1 MNDRSLIRRVVLS
14 GAVLVLALIGLGGRL
29 AFLHLSG
36 HAEVHASVKKTRH
49 IKRELTVRRGNICDR
64 GGSNN
69 LLALD
74 MAVKDVCA
82 DPMKIVQENKVV
94 EVASVLAERLD
105 LPTDT
110 VAVKISDPKRRFAY
124 IRRYLPREHADELAS
139 LELPGVFLENSLI
152 RFYPQQDMLC
162 HVLGFV
168 NREGVGSAGIEQRL
182 NRYLKGSPGYM
193 ESEVNALRQEVYL
206 QRGRHIPALPGADVT
221 LTIDQHIQ
229 FAVENAVD
237 EIMAEHSPKGAWA
250 IVEKVKTGEILAMAS
265 RPSFNLN
272 KFNKSDE
279 NARMN
284 RCIGFVYE
292 PGSTFK
298 AITIAASLN
307 EGTVTRDTVFNCEHG
322 TWYYGGKRLR
332 DFHAYG
338 DLTVADGLKKSSN
351 ILAAKVALTLGDK
364 RLHEYLES
372 FGIGRKSGIGL
383 PGEEYGILHPV
394 RRWSKISSTR
404 IAMGHGVAV
413 TSLQVLNALCAIAN
427 NGVLMKPYIIERITG
442 EDGTVLSQAHP
453 EALGRPINSRT
464 AATMRH
470 LLYRVT
476 EAGGTGKRARVPD
489 FEVAGK
495 TGTAEKPSNGGYSGT
510 AHVASFV
517 GFLPASNPEIGII
530 VVVDEPQPLHTGGRV
545 AAPYFSKI
553 AEQTVRYLGT
563 QPSKTKFADRNLSGG
578 RVSLASRY

>member
-1 MNDRSLIRRVVLS
+1 MRRVAIS
-14 GAVLVLALIGLGGRL
+14 GAVMVLALLGLGGRL
-29 AFLHLSG
+29 AFLHLS
-36 HAEVHASVKKTRH
+36 ENSDVHARVKKTRH
-49 IKRELTVRRGNICDR
+49 IKRKLTVRRGNIYDR
-64 GGSNN
+64 GGNNN

-74 MAVKDVCA
+74 MAMKDVCA

-94 EVASVLAERLD
+94 EVASALAEQLE
-105 LPTDT
+105 LPTDL
-110 VAVKISDPKRRFAY
+110 VAVKINNPNRRFAY
-124 IRRYLPREHADELAS
+124 IRRYLPRERADELAS
-139 LELPGVFLENSLI
+139 LDITGVFFENSLI

-182 NRYLKGSPGYM
+182 NGFLKGSAGYM
-193 ESEVNALRQEVYL
+193 ESEVNALRQELYL
-206 QRGRHIPALPGADVT
+206 QRGKHIPSLAGADVT
-221 LTIDQHIQ
+221 LTVDQHIQ
-229 FAVENAVD
+229 FAVENALD
-237 EIMAEHSPKGAWA
+237 EIMVDHVPKGAWA
-250 IVEKVKTGEILAMAS
+250 IVEKVSTGEILAMAS

-272 KFNKSDE
+272 EFNKSDA

-284 RCIGFVYE
+284 RCIGYVYE

-307 EGTVTRDTVFNCEHG
+307 EGTVTKDTVFSCEHG

-332 DFHAYG
+332 DYHPYG
-338 DLTVADGLKKSSN
+338 DLSVADGLKKSSN
-351 ILAAKVALTLGDK
+351 ILAAKVALTLGNK
-364 RLHEYLES
+364 RLHEYLVS
-372 FGIGRKSGIGL
+372 FGMGRKLGVGL
-383 PGEEYGILHPV
+383 PGEEAGILHPV

-427 NGVLMKPYIIERITG
+427 KGVLMKPYIVEKITG
-442 EDGTVLSQAHP
+442 EDGTVLSQSYP
-453 EALGRPINSRT
+453 EALGRPINERT

-476 EAGGTGKRARVPD
+476 ETGGTGKRARVPE

-495 TGTAEKPSNGGYSGT
+495 TGTAEKPGKGGYSSK
-510 AHVASFV
+510 HCIASFV
-517 GFLPASNPEIGII
+517 GFLPASNPEVGII
-530 VVVDEPQPLHTGGRV
+530 VVVDEPQPFHTGGRV

-553 AEQTVRYLGT
+553 AEQTIRYLGT
-563 QPSKTKFADRNLSGG
+563 QPPKTKFADRNPSGG
-578 RVSLASRY
+578 RVSLASRH

>member
-1 MNDRSLIRRVVLS
+1 MNDRGIKYRVVFS
-14 GAVLVLALIGLGGRL
+14 GVVLVLALLGLGGRL
-29 AFLHLSG
+29 AFLHLSA
-36 HAEVHASVKKTRH
+36 HEETYERVRRTRH
-49 IKRELTVRRGNICDR
+49 IKRKLNVRRGNIFDR
-64 GGSNN
+64 GGSSN
-69 LLALD
+69 LMALD

-82 DPMKIVQENKVV
+82 DPMKIVEENKVV
-94 EVASVLAERLD
+94 EVAGALADNLG

-110 VAVKISDPKRRFAY
+110 IAVKLNNPKRRFTY
-124 IRRYLPREHADELAS
+124 VRRYLPREKADGIDALN
-139 LELPGVFLENSLI
+139 LTGVFFENTLI

-182 NRYLKGSPGYM
+182 NRYLKGSPGYL

-206 QRGRHIPALPGADVT
+206 QRGRHIPALAGADVT

-229 FAVENAVD
+229 FAVENALNK
-237 EIMAEHSPKGAWA
+237 IMEEHSPKGAWA
-250 IVEKVKTGEILAMAS
+250 IVERVKTGEILAMAS

-272 KFNKSDE
+272 KFNESTPDE
-279 NARMN
+279 RRN

-298 AITIAASLN
+298 AITMAAAIN
-307 EGTVTRDTVFNCEHG
+307 EGTVTADTVFDCEHG

-332 DFHAYG
+332 DYHAYG

-351 ILAAKVALTLGDK
+351 ILAAKVTLTLGDK
-364 RLHEYLES
+364 RLHEYLQA
-372 FGIGRKSGIGL
+372 FGIGRRSGIDL

-394 RRWSKISSTR
+394 KRWSKISSTR

-427 NGVLMKPYIIERITG
+427 DGVLMKPYIVKKITA
-442 EDGTVLSQAHP
+442 EDGTVLSMTRP
-453 EALGRPINSRT
+453 EEMGRPIDSKT
-464 AATMRH
+464 AATMCH

-476 EAGGTGKRARVPD
+476 ETGGTGKRARVPD

-495 TGTAEKPSNGGYSGT
+495 TGTAEKPVNGRYSGT

-517 GFLPASNPEIGII
+517 GFLPASNPEVGVI

-545 AAPYFSKI
+545 AAPYFSEI

-563 QPSKTKFADRNLSGG
+563 QPSKNKFADRKLSDG